1 MPSPIL
7 PAGINLS
14 RRGNKT
20 YIHFSSQTTTHSRL
34 LPDNC
39 SNISIERLAIWLK
52 SNKDSVD
59 FLKTVPI
66 KIIEYCSLGYSD
78 DLGTG
83 IDKKQQITFEEAIER
98 VRYIFWKYPNKVGRI
113 RVQGHPSD
121 ESSWYDSYFQ
131 FFKHLPL
138 NRNVNFTDILY
149 VIDNKYKVGS
159 KSRKSCLS
167 AMKKLVKVV
176 GISEI
181 LNQLQTVDNRQTQFS
196 QLQTVTLDSY
206 INWYQN
212 ILNNPPNTNIDFF
225 GWLWVFSMQLIYGTR
240 LHENFAIANMLDSFV
255 TRDGIVIPALNDPSN
270 RSFIIAIGDFTQAK
284 TTTKTGF
291 RLSRPMIPP
300 SFPDLINFL
309 RITDPKI
316 PLINSTNTISL
327 HQRRKLY
334 SVRAR
339 KALIKLG
346 APFTQ
351 SHALRHLANLN
362 GIAAG
367 IPQEIRA
374 LSLGHS
380 VAVNEY
386 TYKKRQ
392 GSCTILDIF
401 NSF

>member
-1 MPSPIL
+1 
-7 PAGINLS
+7 
-14 RRGNKT
+14 
-20 YIHFSSQTTTHSRL
+20 
-34 LPDNC
+34 
-39 SNISIERLAIWLK
+39 
-52 SNKDSVD
+52 
-59 FLKTVPI
+59 
-66 KIIEYCSLGYSD
+66 
-78 DLGTG
+78 
-83 IDKKQQITFEEAIER
+83 
-98 VRYIFWKYPNKVGRI
+98 
-113 RVQGHPSD
+113 
-121 ESSWYDSYFQ
+121 
-131 FFKHLPL
+131 
-138 NRNVNFTDILY
+138 
-149 VIDNKYKVGS
+149 
-159 KSRKSCLS
+159 
-167 AMKKLVKVV
+167 MKKLVKVV